1 MCCNKDPEQ
10 PKQRILNK
18 TKTIHCYQIYSVLMN
33 LTLDTIIQEGGGD
46 SEMKKKKIRNLNL
59 QISEYNV
66 FMYECS
72 QISSRPVS
80 AQSN

>member
-1 MCCNKDPEQ
+1 
-10 PKQRILNK
+10 
-18 TKTIHCYQIYSVLMN
+18 MN

-46 SEMKKKKIRNLNL
+46 SEMKKKKKKIRNLNL

-66 FMYECS
+66 FMYKCS